1 MFEKEI
7 KKLLEKHV
15 KGDITLEIPPNS
27 NMGDYAFPCFPL
39 AKELK
44 KSPPDI
50 AKDLQSKIDKSD
62 FIEETKVIGP
72 YLNFF
77 VNKEKLAE
85 LVLKQIYKEK
95 QDYGKGK
102 SGKKIA
108 VEFSSPNTNK
118 PLHLGHVRNICLGE
132 SISRILD
139 FAGNKVTRHCIV
151 NDRGIHICK
160 SMLAYQKF
168 GKGKEPDI
176 KSDFFV
182 GKFYVMFAKKA
193 DEKPELEQEAQELLK
208 KWEAGDK
215 ETIALWKKMNKW
227 VYDGFDE
234 TYKKLGIKFDKYY
247 YESELYKEG
256 KDIVMDGLKRGVFE
270 QLEDDEGAIS
280 ANLDKFKLPK
290 KILVRGD
297 GTTLYMTQD
306 LYLAKKKFSDLK
318 CDSSLYVVGSEQN
331 LHFQQLFA
339 VLDLLGEK
347 FAKDCSHLSYGMVNL
362 PEGKMKSREGKVV
375 DADDLVREME
385 ELARYEIKLR
395 HKDLKDK
402 ELNDRSYKV
411 GLGALKF
418 FILKM
423 DPIKDMMYNPE
434 ESIAFE
440 GETGPYVQY
449 TIARINSI
457 FRKHGKNIDPK
468 VKFGAFQE
476 DGLALIKILQNFPDV
491 IQEAASHKR
500 PSNVARYLI
509 ELSQAYNE
517 FYHSSPILQEIEPIM
532 QARLL
537 LSYCVKEVLIK
548 GLDLLGINYV
558 EEM

>member
-7 KKLLEKHV
+7 KNLLSKHV
-15 KGDITLEIPPNS
+15 KGEITLEVPPKHE
-27 NMGDYAFPCFPL
+27 MGDYAFPCFPL

-44 KSPPDI
+44 KSPPQI
-50 AKDLQSKIDKSD
+50 AEDLKNKIGEHD
-62 FIEETKVIGP
+62 FLERTVVIGP

-77 VNKEKLAE
+77 VDKKKLAE
-85 LVLKQIYKEK
+85 KVLKEVYKKK
-95 QDYGKGK
+95 QEYGKG
-102 SGKKIA
+102 SCKKVIA

-132 SISRILD
+132 SVCKILE
-139 FAGNKVTRHCIV
+139 FNGNKVKRHCVV

-160 SMLAYQKF
+160 SMLAYKKF
-168 GKGKEPDI
+168 GKGKEPDV

-182 GKFYVMFAKKA
+182 GNFYVRFAKEVEKNPKL
-193 DEKPELEQEAQELLK
+193 DEEAQALLV
-208 KWEAGDK
+208 KWESEDK

-247 YESELYKEG
+247 YESSLYKEG
-256 KDIVMDGLKRGVFE
+256 KDIVVKGLDDGVFDE
-270 QLEDDEGAIS
+270 EDNGAVS

-290 KILVRGD
+290 KILMRGD
-297 GTTLYMTQD
+297 GTTIYMTQD
-306 LYLAKKKFSDLK
+306 LFLAKKKFQDFK
-318 CDSSLYVVGSEQN
+318 CDKSIYVVGSEQN

-339 VLDLLGEK
+339 VLELLGEK
-347 FAKDCSHLSYGMVNL
+347 FAKNCSHLSYGMVNL
-362 PEGKMKSREGKVV
+362 PDGKMKSREGKVV

-385 ELARYEIKLR
+385 ELSRYEIKLR
-395 HKDLKDK
+395 HKDIEED
-402 ELNDRSYKV
+402 ELADRSYKV

-423 DPIKDMMYNPE
+423 DPSKEMMYDPE
-434 ESIAFE
+434 ASVSFE

-457 FRKHGKNIDPK
+457 LRKYDGKVSDK
-468 VKFGAFQE
+468 VKFDIFEE
-476 DGLALIKILQNFPDV
+476 DGVALIKLLQNFPAVVD
-491 IQEAASHKR
+491 EAGSHLR
-500 PSNVARYLI
+500 PSNIARYLLD
-509 ELSQAYNE
+509 LSQAFNE
-517 FYHSSPILQEIEPIM
+517 FYHSSPILQEKEDVKK
-532 QARLL
+532 ARLL
-537 LSYCVKEVLIK
+537 LSLCVKEVLVK
-548 GLDLLGINYV
+548 GLDLLGISYV